1 MLYRLK
7 WFGDGLQGE
16 GDGSGTGDGDNAG
29 IVTGDGE
36 HHFKSSMSLKSKCG
50 DGDDGDYNG
59 DGFGTGDGTHE
70 DTYYSECPIVL
81 LTRFAAKQALTKY
94 SGPAKAEMI
103 ALLDFVVTRSL

>member
-7 WFGDGLQGE
+7 GFGEGSQGE

-29 IVTGDGE
+29 IVTGDGV
-36 HHFKSSMSLKSKCG
+36 HHFKSSINLESKSG
-50 DGDDGDYNG
+50 DGDEDNYHG

-81 LTRFAAKQALTKY
+81 LTRLAARECLCC
-94 SGPAKAEMI
+94 I
-103 ALLDFVVTRSL
+103 D